1 MYLWHITKG
10 VTSEM
15 LFEYNLGWDP
25 MAKNTSG
32 EAAKLLGWQ
41 MIVVQ
46 LFWSCILF

>member
-10 VTSEM
+10 VTLAMS
-15 LFEYNLGWDP
+15 FEYDLSQDP
-25 MAKNTSG
+25 MVKNMSG
-32 EAAKLLGWQ
+32 EVAEFLGWQ